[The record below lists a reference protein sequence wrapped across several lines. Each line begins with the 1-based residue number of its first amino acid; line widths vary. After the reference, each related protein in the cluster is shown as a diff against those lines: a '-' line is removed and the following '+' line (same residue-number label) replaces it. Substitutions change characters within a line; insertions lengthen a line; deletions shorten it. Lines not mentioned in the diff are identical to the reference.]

1 MLSFSL
7 SLSLSNE
14 EEETKERE
22 KREEKKSWC
31 LGFVGFKEK
40 KRKKSFWTKKK
51 VPHKFL
57 RERRHTL
64 LLLMASSSASRQT
77 AIFLKKTA
85 RFGLRN
91 VGESSCTS
99 SKKSGNAAAKEGQQ
113 HLHLLRYRLID
124 AKGEV
129 LGRLASRVSLI
140 LQGKDKPTFDRSK
153 ASGDA
158 CVVVNA
164 SKIHLSGRKME
175 QKKFHRH
182 TGFVGG
188 LVTRTA
194 REMHERD
201 ETFLI
206 RKAVERMLPKN
217 QLRREHMRK
226 LRVFPD
232 EEHPFQH
239 LGDRLVPFEMPPRAL
254 KRSEGE
260 DAYRL
265 ESERNDEGGDDD
277 DAAWQSFN
285 PEMKEEMNKRYK
297 KSVEAKRGWR
307 MGQKGRQ
314 YVDLD

>member
-1 MLSFSL
+1 MD
-7 SLSLSNE
+7 
-14 EEETKERE
+14 
-22 KREEKKSWC
+22 
-31 LGFVGFKEK
+31 
-40 KRKKSFWTKKK
+40 TKKG
-51 VPHKFL
+51 PTHSFL
-57 RERRHTL
+57 RDNNNA
-64 LLLMASSSASRQT
+64 MASSSASRQT

-91 VGESSCTS
+91 VGEFFLCS
-99 SKKSGNAAAKEGQQ
+99 SKKKKKNGLGGGKAAKEEDG
-113 HLHLLRYRLID
+113 HLLRYRLID

-265 ESERNDEGGDDD
+265 ESERNDEGGGDGDDD

>member
-1 MLSFSL
+1 MD
-7 SLSLSNE
+7 
-14 EEETKERE
+14 
-22 KREEKKSWC
+22 
-31 LGFVGFKEK
+31 
-40 KRKKSFWTKKK
+40 TKKG
-51 VPHKFL
+51 PTHSFL
-57 RERRHTL
+57 RDNNNA
-64 LLLMASSSASRQT
+64 MASSSASRQT

-91 VGESSCTS
+91 VGESLCS
-99 SKKSGNAAAKEGQQ
+99 SKKKKNDGGGGKAAKDEDG
-113 HLHLLRYRLID
+113 HLLRYRLID

>member
-1 MLSFSL
+1 
-7 SLSLSNE
+7 
-14 EEETKERE
+14 
-22 KREEKKSWC
+22 
-31 LGFVGFKEK
+31 
-40 KRKKSFWTKKK
+40 
-51 VPHKFL
+51 
-57 RERRHTL
+57 
-64 LLLMASSSASRQT
+64 MASSSASRQT

-91 VGESSCTS
+91 VGESFLCSS
-99 SKKSGNAAAKEGQQ
+99 SKKKKKKKNGVIMGGKAALKEEG
-113 HLHLLRYRLID
+113 HHLLRYRLID

-265 ESERNDEGGDDD
+265 ESERNDEGGGDGGDD

>member
-1 MLSFSL
+1 
-7 SLSLSNE
+7 
-14 EEETKERE
+14 
-22 KREEKKSWC
+22 
-31 LGFVGFKEK
+31 
-40 KRKKSFWTKKK
+40 
-51 VPHKFL
+51 
-57 RERRHTL
+57 
-64 LLLMASSSASRQT
+64 MASSSASRQT

-99 SKKSGNAAAKEGQQ
+99 SKKSGKAAAKEGQQ

>member
-1 MLSFSL
+1 MF
-7 SLSLSNE
+7 
-14 EEETKERE
+14 RV
-22 KREEKKSWC
+22 
-31 LGFVGFKEK
+31 LGLRK
-40 KRKKSFWTKKK
+40 KRKRNFFLDTKKG
-51 VPHKFL
+51 PTHSFL
-57 RERRHTL
+57 RDNNNA
-64 LLLMASSSASRQT
+64 MASSSASRQT

-91 VGESSCTS
+91 VGESLCGS
-99 SKKSGNAAAKEGQQ
+99 SKKKKKNGGGGKAAKEDVG
-113 HLHLLRYRLID
+113 HLLRYRLID

-153 ASGDA
+153 PSGDA

-265 ESERNDEGGDDD
+265 ESERNDEGGGDGDGD

>member
-1 MLSFSL
+1 MRDT
-7 SLSLSNE
+7 NN
-14 EEETKERE
+14 TI
-22 KREEKKSWC
+22 
-31 LGFVGFKEK
+31 
-40 KRKKSFWTKKK
+40 
-51 VPHKFL
+51 
-57 RERRHTL
+57 
-64 LLLMASSSASRQT
+64 MASSSASRQT

-91 VGESSCTS
+91 VESS
-99 SKKSGNAAAKEGQQ
+99 KNGGGGKAAGGA
-113 HLHLLRYRLID
+113 LRYRLID

-265 ESERNDEGGDDD
+265 ESERNDEGGGDGDDD

>member
-1 MLSFSL
+1 
-7 SLSLSNE
+7 
-14 EEETKERE
+14 
-22 KREEKKSWC
+22 
-31 LGFVGFKEK
+31 
-40 KRKKSFWTKKK
+40 
-51 VPHKFL
+51 
-57 RERRHTL
+57 
-64 LLLMASSSASRQT
+64 MASSSASRQT

-91 VGESSCTS
+91 VGESCTS
-99 SKKSGNAAAKEGQQ
+99 SKKSGKAAVKEGQQ
-113 HLHLLRYRLID
+113 HHLLRYRLID

-265 ESERNDEGGDDD
+265 ESERNDEGGDGDDD